1 MTLDTVF
8 LGKVWLAQ
16 LRNCL
21 FKQTHL
27 EQFPEATSK
36 NFYNSQPNVPSR
48 NFLEYLGSKSHLG
61 KDGLRLQ
68 SCLLNFVDTCG
79 LGCHGEASR
88 KGCSL

>member
-27 EQFPEATSK
+27 EQLPEATSE
-36 NFYNSQPNVPSR
+36 NLYNLQPHAPSR
-48 NFLEYLGSKSHLG
+48 NFLEYSGSKSHLD
-61 KDGLRLQ
+61 KDGLRLL
-68 SCLLNFVDTCG
+68 SCLLNFVDTRG